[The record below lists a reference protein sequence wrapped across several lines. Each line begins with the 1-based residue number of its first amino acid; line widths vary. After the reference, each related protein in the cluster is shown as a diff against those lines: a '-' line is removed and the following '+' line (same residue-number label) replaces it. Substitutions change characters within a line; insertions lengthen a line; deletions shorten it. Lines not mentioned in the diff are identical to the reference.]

1 MTRRH
6 APPRRALLALAV
18 LVPAL
23 LGCARPSEAQPVPN
37 PLQAELDALARH
49 GGGVY
54 RLAPGATVSSRGG
67 VVVPQ
72 GVTFDLNGGTV
83 VFTLAGEDDI
93 GVRLSSN
100 SAVRNGTIRVHS
112 LGHPGIQGSIH
123 APILVGELY
132 GHGGTPAR
140 PSPFVAPSGWSIS
153 HVTVS
158 SDKAVR
164 DDDGIVQGAAGVAV
178 MGGSHDGVIEDVTV
192 PDSRVMAGGIHLDWG
207 TVGPIASSDI
217 AGSARAYRAGLGYTT
232 HPHDIV
238 IRNIRIG
245 RLTRPAIAGTGSFGV
260 RLSGVDHIRIENVHI
275 ASVTEAGFL
284 HTAGDLG
291 YEFARPADRARAH
304 KGNVL
309 DGLTLDEADG
319 AYLVRS
325 DSNADNIYRVVA
337 AGYRAMLPP
346 IAPTDIAISH
356 VVGRAGSR
364 RSPNFG
370 VRVDHQRGGTIS
382 DVTAIGFR
390 RGFYIDEQVND
401 LALVRP
407 AAEDSVEAGISIEH
421 PTRPPAGV
429 TVDDARLEGA
439 RAAARQLI
447 VGRSDNVRVVRSP
460 GALVR
465 IKREAG
471 RTETDLATPA
481 ARD

>member
-1 MTRRH
+1 LSSRNEPGPIRGFKLRSS
-6 APPRRALLALAV
+6 ASRQESCVIRLPSPRRRAFLALALLAPAV
-18 LVPAL
+18 L
-23 LGCARPSEAQPVPN
+23 GCGRPSVAQPAPN
-37 PLQAELDALARH
+37 ALQRQLDTVARQ

-54 RLAPGATVSSRGG
+54 RLAPGATVSSQGG
-67 VVVPQ
+67 VIVPE
-72 GVTFDLNGGTV
+72 GVTLDLNGATL
-83 VFTLAGEDDI
+83 VFTLLGEDDS

-100 SAVRNGTIRVHS
+100 SAVRNGTIRVRS
-112 LGHPGIQGSIH
+112 LGHPGTQGSIH
-123 APILVGELY
+123 APIFVGELY

-140 PSPFVAPSGWSIS
+140 PSPFVAPSGWTIS

-164 DDDGIVQGAAGVAV
+164 DENGIVLGAAGVAV
-178 MGGSHDGVIEDVTV
+178 MGGAHDGVIEDVTV

-238 IRNIRIG
+238 VRNIKIG
-245 RLTRPAIAGTGSFGV
+245 RLTRPSIAGTGSFGV
-260 RLSGVDHIRIENVHI
+260 RLSGVDHVRIENVHI

-291 YEFARPADRARAH
+291 YEFARPVDRARAH
-304 KGNVL
+304 KGIVL
-309 DGLTLDEADG
+309 DGLTLDDADG
-319 AYLVRS
+319 AYLVRT
-325 DSNADNIYRVVA
+325 DSNADNVYRAAA
-337 AGYRAMLPP
+337 AGYRAMLAP

-356 VVGRAGSR
+356 VVGRAGGR
-364 RSPNFG
+364 RAPNFG

-390 RGFYIDEQVND
+390 RGFYIDEQAYD

-407 AAEDSVEAGISIEH
+407 TAEDSVEAGISVEH
-421 PTRPPAGV
+421 PTRPPEGV
-429 TVDDARLEGA
+429 TVDDARLGGA
-439 RAAARQLI
+439 R
-447 VGRSDNVRVVRSP
+447 
-460 GALVR
+460 
-465 IKREAG
+465 
-471 RTETDLATPA
+471 PA